1 MLDLKRLRV
10 LREVATQGSFSGA
23 ADSLYV
29 SQSAI
34 SQQIAALEAEAG
46 VQLLVRLR
54 GGPVLTE
61 AGELLVSHADAAIC
75 RLEQAERELAEL
87 SGLGSGEIR
96 LVSFPSASATIV
108 IAAASEFRKS
118 HPDVRLTLTE
128 GEPEGSL
135 PELKRGGHDV
145 AVVYD
150 FELNPFSPDRDLE
163 MVPLLTE
170 QMHVIVSAEH
180 PRARDGAAGI
190 RLEELA
196 GEPWLCGTTNGS
208 CRELT
213 LRSCQRAGFE
223 PDVAFESNDYNVIQ
237 SLVAAG
243 MGVTLLPD
251 LALGTPNP
259 GVRVLPVLPE
269 PPVRRVWA
277 VTLLAG
283 SRSGATDAMVASLTA
298 AGADFAI
305 PSSVGIAAA

>member
-10 LREVATQGSFSGA
+10 LREVAERGSFSGA
-23 ADSLYV
+23 AESLYV

-34 SQQIAALEAEAG
+34 SQQIAALENEAG
-46 VQLLVRLR
+46 VQLLLRLR
-54 GGPVLTE
+54 GGPVLTD

-87 SGLGSGEIR
+87 SGLGAGEIR
-96 LVSFPSASATIV
+96 LVSFPSATGTIV
-108 IAAASEFRKS
+108 TAAASAFRKS
-118 HPDVRLTLTE
+118 HPEVRLTLTE
-128 GEPEGSL
+128 GEPEDSL
-135 PELKRGGHDV
+135 PELKRGQHDL

-150 FELNPFSPDRDLE
+150 FELNPFRPDPDLE

-180 PRARDGAAGI
+180 ELAGRASAGV

-196 GEPWLCGTTNGS
+196 GDSWLCGTTNGS

-213 LRSCQRAGFE
+213 LRSCERAGFE
-223 PDVAFESNDYNVIQ
+223 PDVAFKSNDYNVMQ

-251 LALGTPNP
+251 LALGSLNP
-259 GVRVLPVLPE
+259 GVRVLPVLPK

-277 VTLLAG
+277 ATLLAG
-283 SRSGATDAMVASLTA
+283 SRSGATDAMVATLEE
-298 AGADFAI
+298 AGAAFAV
-305 PSSVGIAAA
+305 PAPAAA